1 MNTKVLGIDI
11 AKNTF
16 QLHGV
21 DDAGRAVLKKRLSR
35 NKLAAYVANLPQCT
49 IVMESC
55 GGANYWARVFQRSD
69 HLVKLISPQFVKPF
83 VKTNKNDANDA
94 EAIVE
99 AASRPSMHFVP
110 IKQIEQQDIQSI
122 HRIRT
127 RIVKNRTALI
137 NEIRGLC
144 LEYGVILSSGA
155 ARVKAS
161 LCAVIADSDNE
172 LTPSSREW
180 LQDLYDE
187 LVDVGFRSK
196 KLDNKIRQLCRQN
209 EHCQR
214 ILKIPG
220 VGELTA
226 TAIVA
231 AVPNPRAFR
240 NGRHMAAW
248 LGLVPRQSSS
258 GDKQILLGISKRGD
272 RYLRTLLI
280 HGARAVLSHCKDSSN
295 DYTRWVARKRAT
307 LSHNKAAVALANKN
321 ARIIWSL
328 LNTGE
333 NFTLPLTPL
342 SDTQYR
348 SAFLIN
354 WKLSRV
360 CYC

>member
-1 MNTKVLGIDI
+1 MTIFMLGIDI

-16 QLHGV
+16 QLHGA
-21 DDAGRAVLKKRLSR
+21 DNNGNSVLKKRISR
-35 NKLAAYVANLPQCT
+35 RELAEHVATLPSCT

-55 GGANYWARVFQRSD
+55 GGANYWARVFQRSG
-69 HLVKLISPQFVKPF
+69 HQVKLISPQFVKPF

-94 EAIVE
+94 QAIVE
-99 AASRPSMHFVP
+99 AASRPSMRFVP

-144 LEYGVILSSGA
+144 LEYGVVLTQGA
-155 ARVKAS
+155 GRVKSS
-161 LCAVIADSDNE
+161 LCEAIAANDNE
-172 LTPSSREW
+172 FTASTRTFMR
-180 LQDLYDE
+180 QLYDE
-187 LVDVGFRSK
+187 LVDIDARLKEMDDKV
-196 KLDNKIRQLCRQN
+196 RQLCGDN
-209 EHCQR
+209 EDCKR
-214 ILKIPG
+214 MLTIPG

-231 AVPNPRAFR
+231 AIADPKEFK
-240 NGRHMAAW
+240 NGRHMSAW

-280 HGARAVLSHCKDSSN
+280 HGARAVLSHSKNRDD
-295 DYTRWVARKRAT
+295 DYARWVQKKKRD
-307 LSHNKAAVALANKN
+307 LSFNKAAVALANKN
-321 ARIIWSL
+321 ARIIWSM

-333 NFTLPLTPL
+333 TFNN
-342 SDTQYR
+342 STQVT
-348 SAFLIN
+348 A
-354 WKLSRV
+354 
-360 CYC
+360 